1 MLGYHTTFFY
11 QIAIGD
17 SLPFSPLLSLLSY
30 LPSPLSP
37 LLSSLWFSLLCFISS
52 VSSPLLSLI
61 PLQIKD
67 VTSLSR
73 RSFRFFRSI
82 NHVNRVYNAVN
93 DLVDENKPTRLD
105 DVLIS
110 SVSIFEDILLVSKL
124 DFVLFYF
131 VTFYIIDWYVS
142 VDCFACVWCATSK
155 LLLCHSFFI
164 IPPPRYSISDMKIIY
179 FSSPQK

>member
-1 MLGYHTTFFY
+1 MVLSANQCWTKHSGHNTEGGCEVLLLSECVLLMLGYHIVFF
-11 QIAIGD
+11 IRLLVEILFL
-17 SLPFSPLLSLLSY
+17 SLFHHFLSSTLSPSPLLS
-30 LPSPLSP
+30 
-37 LLSSLWFSLLCFISS
+37 FISS

-131 VTFYIIDWYVS
+131 VTFYIID
-142 VDCFACVWCATSK
+142 
-155 LLLCHSFFI
+155 
-164 IPPPRYSISDMKIIY
+164 
-179 FSSPQK
+179 